1 MTLNQI
7 LYFHRAATLEHFNLA
22 AESLHISEPSLSR
35 SIASLEQELGTALFE
50 KKGRNVSLT
59 KAGQLFLEQATI
71 ILDDISTARIR
82 MHEYTNSGGQVVIAY
97 VAPLAHWFLPSLIK
111 HFKQSVDNRN
121 IQFHFYEGYTDENI
135 KGLREKKYDL
145 AFGSSK
151 EDESDIVFI
160 PILKQ
165 EMVVLLPKDHPMAN
179 EKYIDHTIFSKYPVL
194 CYDPTS
200 GLGKTTVNYFK
211 EYNVNPNVAST
222 FPDEE
227 SLAAFVAD
235 GFGIALASDSKPIYR
250 EDIVVKHL
258 IPEEQFMHTI
268 YMAYLKY
275 AVQMPSVRKMIEY
288 VKQQAEMTRA
298 I

>member
-35 SIASLEQELGTALFE
+35 SISSLEQELGTSLFE

-59 KAGQLFLEQATI
+59 KAGRLFLEQATI
-71 ILDDISTARIR
+71 ILNDISTARMR
-82 MHEYTNSGGQVVIAY
+82 MHEFTESGGHVVIAY
-97 VAPLAHWFLPSLIK
+97 VAPLAHWFLPSLVK

-121 IQFHFYEGYTDENI
+121 IQFNFYEGYTDENI

-145 AFGSSK
+145 VFGSSK
-151 EDESDIVFI
+151 EDQPDVTFI

-165 EMVVLLPKDHPMAN
+165 EMVVLLPKDHPMVN
-179 EKYIDHTIFSKYPVL
+179 EKYLDHTIFSKYPVL
-194 CYDPTS
+194 CYDPKT

-211 EYNVNPNVAST
+211 EYNIHPNITST
-222 FPDEE
+222 FPDED

-250 EDIVVKHL
+250 DDIVIKRL

-268 YMAYLKY
+268 YMAYLKH
-275 AVQMPSVRKMIEY
+275 AVQMPAVRKMIEY
-288 VKQQAEMTRA
+288 VKTNAGAM
-298 I
+298 